1 MEINLK
7 KAFAEA
13 KLPANKRSKDQQKKY
28 VEFWESKRVEN
39 LSKSKQNEQ

>member
-1 MEINLK
+1 MKSKLEA
-7 KAFAEA
+7 AFAEA